1 MGASTMIVLWVLC
14 MAALAGYAFIIF
26 RTDFS
31 GKEGIG
37 VIKWLVICSL
47 LVTIGTMIWMGVKIW
62 FKN

>member
-1 MGASTMIVLWVLC
+1 MIVLWIIC
-14 MAALAGYAFIIF
+14 MAAIALYTFLVIQ
-26 RTDFS
+26 TDFE

-47 LVTIGTMIWMGVKIW
+47 LMTIGVMIWMGVKIW